1 MQREREKTRESLKS
15 IIEEDLAV
23 RGRTRTD
30 IISEEKKRIEESQ
43 GLEIDQIREKES
55 DLIQES
61 IEKTEKE
68 RIIKELT
75 II

>member
-30 IISEEKKRIEESQ
+30 IISEEKKSIEENQ